1 MSVPWIV
8 GMMLLGFAGTA
19 VLGLALKWVDRKVTA
34 RVQWRKGPPWF
45 QPYADVAKLLG
56 KETIIPENARRTGFL
71 TAPIAG
77 LAATILAAAILWSVN
92 VRPVANGGFM
102 GDLIV
107 VFYLLTV
114 PSLMIVL
121 GGASSGNPHG
131 AIGASR
137 EMKLILSY
145 ELPLAL
151 ALLVAVI
158 AGGWTLSLEEIA
170 TASGVPVLTKIALVL
185 GFLVGLLC
193 VQAKLGLVPF
203 DQAEAETELMGGVY
217 CEYSGPPLAM
227 FYLTRAMLHAVLP
240 ALLVTVFWGAF
251 ARGVVSAIVWIVLY
265 LVAVVLITLVRNTNP
280 RVRIDHAMKFF
291 WYGLTPIAVLAV
303 VLALIGSA
311 Q

>member
-1 MSVPWIV
+1 MTVPWIV

-19 VLGLALKWVDRKVTA
+19 ALGLTLKWVDRKVTA
-34 RVQWRKGPPWF
+34 LVQWRKGPPWF
-45 QPYADVAKLLG
+45 QPYADIAKLLG

-71 TAPIAG
+71 TAPLVG

-92 VRPVANGGFM
+92 VRPVAGAGFM

-131 AIGASR
+131 AMGASR

-151 ALLVAVI
+151 ALLAAVI
-158 AGGWTLSLEEIA
+158 AGGWTLNLGAIA
-170 TASGVPVLTKIALVL
+170 TTAAPSVWSKIAMVL
-185 GFLVGLLC
+185 GFVVGMFC
-193 VQAKLGLVPF
+193 IQAKLGLVPF

-217 CEYSGPPLAM
+217 CEYSGPPLAL

-251 ARGVVSAIVWIVLY
+251 AYSVLGAVVWVVLY
-265 LVAVVLITLVRNTNP
+265 LLAVVVITLMRNTNP

-291 WYGLTPIAVLAV
+291 WYGLTPIAALAV
-303 VLALIGSA
+303 VLALIG
-311 Q
+311 

>member
-19 VLGLALKWVDRKVTA
+19 AVGLTLKWVDRKVTA
-34 RVQWRKGPPWF
+34 MVQWRKGPPIY
-45 QPYADVAKLLG
+45 QPLADLAKLMG
-56 KETIIPENARRTGFL
+56 KETIIPEYARRTGFL
-71 TAPIAG
+71 TAPI
-77 LAATILAAAILWSVN
+77 LALSATILSAAILWSINLDPAQGV
-92 VRPVANGGFM
+92 V

-107 VFYLLTV
+107 VFYLLTI
-114 PSLMIVL
+114 PSLAIVV
-121 GGASSGNPHG
+121 GGASSGNPL
-131 AIGASR
+131 AAVGASR

-151 ALLVAVI
+151 VLI
-158 AGGWTLSLEEIA
+158 AAAIASGGTFSLGGIA
-170 TASGVPVLTKIALVL
+170 TTATPTVWTKIAMAL
-185 GFLVGLLC
+185 GFIVGLLC
-193 VQAKLGLVPF
+193 IQAKLGLVPF

-240 ALLVTVFWGAF
+240 CLLVTVFWGALTQ
-251 ARGVVSAIVWIVLY
+251 GVLHAIVWVVLF
-265 LVAVVLITLVRNTNP
+265 LVAVVVITLVRNTNP

-291 WYGLTPIAVLAV
+291 WYGLTPVALVAV